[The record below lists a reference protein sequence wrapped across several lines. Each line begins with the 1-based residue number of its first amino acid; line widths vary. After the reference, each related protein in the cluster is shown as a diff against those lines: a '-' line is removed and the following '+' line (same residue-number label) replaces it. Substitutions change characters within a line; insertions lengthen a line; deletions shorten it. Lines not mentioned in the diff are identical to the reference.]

1 MYIGPISF
9 SVIKRYHILHTLA
22 IRSVNKKLSK
32 ILFSLRIDISPG
44 IWYYIGDGAFL
55 PLFLFAVRTSTACP
69 YNIYWRFSMGTII
82 NMAAILLGGVCG
94 ILFGKAIPERFK
106 NILYHV
112 SGVAVLFI
120 GIGGVME
127 KMLIVENGS
136 VSTQGTM
143 MMLLS
148 MIFGAII
155 GEAVNIQGGIERL
168 GEWLKKKSGSQN
180 DGGFIDAFLT
190 ASLTVC
196 VGAMA
201 VVGAIEDGISGDFS
215 ILLAKAVLDLIIIAV
230 MASAMGKGAVFSFV
244 PVGLLQ
250 GSITILARLI
260 APLLT
265 EAALSNLRYVGSA
278 LIFCV
283 GLNLLWDMKI
293 KVANMLPA
301 VIIAMLF

>member
-1 MYIGPISF
+1 
-9 SVIKRYHILHTLA
+9 
-22 IRSVNKKLSK
+22 
-32 ILFSLRIDISPG
+32 
-44 IWYYIGDGAFL
+44 
-55 PLFLFAVRTSTACP
+55 
-69 YNIYWRFSMGTII
+69 
-82 NMAAILLGGVCG
+82 MAAILAGGVFG
-94 ILFGKAIPERFK
+94 LLFGKAVPERFK
-106 NILYHV
+106 NILYSV

-136 VSTQGTM
+136 ITTHGTM

-148 MIFGAII
+148 LVFGSII
-155 GEAVNIQGGIERL
+155 GELINIQGGIEKL
-168 GEWLKKKSGSQN
+168 GLWLKKKSGSAN

-201 VVGAIEDGISGDFS
+201 VVGAIEDGISGDYS
-215 ILLAKAVLDLIIIAV
+215 ILLAKSILDLIIIAV
-230 MASAMGKGAVFSFV
+230 MAAAMGKGCVFSLV
-244 PVGLLQ
+244 PVGMLQ
-250 GSITILARLI
+250 GGITILAKLI

-265 EAALSNLRYVGSA
+265 VSALNNLSFVGSA

-301 VIIAMLF
+301 VIIAMFL

>member
-1 MYIGPISF
+1 
-9 SVIKRYHILHTLA
+9 
-22 IRSVNKKLSK
+22 
-32 ILFSLRIDISPG
+32 
-44 IWYYIGDGAFL
+44 
-55 PLFLFAVRTSTACP
+55 
-69 YNIYWRFSMGTII
+69 MGTII

-265 EAALSNLRYVGSA
+265 EAALSNLSYVGSA